1 MKLHTNHKSLK
12 VFLGVEL
19 CLDLCQKVGELQHQ
33 LRNILPNVH
42 WICPES
48 IHLTLKFLGN
58 VDTVMVERVL
68 TALEPLRKSQPPFTL
83 EIQGL
88 GVFPHIRR
96 PRILWIGC
104 TGDISALLKLVFE
117 IEGVLNPLGFPP
129 EEKPYY
135 PHLTLARIKH
145 DNSRVGDVLTHSG
158 LLEQPQNFGTLR
170 VDRITFFRSDVSQ
183 FGAEY
188 TALGTVAFNR
198 VGSSSS
204 I

>member
-1 MKLHTNHKSLK
+1 M
-12 VFLGVEL
+12 
-19 CLDLCQKVGELQHQ
+19 
-33 LRNILPNVH
+33 I
-42 WICPES
+42 
-48 IHLTLKFLGN
+48 
-58 VDTVMVERVL
+58 
-68 TALEPLRKSQPPFTL
+68 ALEPLRKSQPPFTL

-104 TGDISALLKLVFE
+104 TGDISALRKLVFE

-145 DNSRVGDVLTHSG
+145 DNSQVGGVLAHSG

-170 VDRITFFRSDVSQ
+170 VDRVTFFRSDVSQ

-188 TALGTVAFNR
+188 TALGTVAFKK
-198 VGSSSS
+198 VESSSS